1 MGNSAYLALNEL
13 GLDGGP
19 GLRLGSIGEKVHDD
33 GTTRDGLVNV
43 EQVLASNPAILLSI
57 LPGLSVLS
65 DTNDDVE
72 AVVTEVKTLA
82 VALRAIANEGQ
93 SVVLEVLKKLL
104 LGPIGTLCRV
114 LVSIGCPI
122 DPAAAIGDITH
133 HRRPPCGQQ
142 SQWS

>member
-1 MGNSAYLALNEL
+1 MESSAYLALNEL
-13 GLDGGP
+13 RLDGGP
-19 GLRLGSIGEKVHDD
+19 SLRLGSIGEKVHDD

-72 AVVTEVKTLA
+72 AVVTEVKTLT
-82 VALRAIANEGQ
+82 VALRAVANEGQ

-104 LGPIGTLCRV
+104 LGPIGTLCRI
-114 LVSIGCPI
+114 LVSMGRSI
-122 DPAAAIGDITH
+122 DPAAAIGDATH

>member
-1 MGNSAYLALNEL
+1 MGSGAYLALNEL

-33 GTTRDGLVNV
+33 GTTGDGLVDI
-43 EQVLASNPAILLSI
+43 EQVLAGNPAILLGV

-82 VALRAIANEGQ
+82 VTLRTVANEGQ
-93 SVVLEVLKKLL
+93 SVVLEVLKELL
-104 LGPIGTLCRV
+104 LGPVGTLCEIRV
-114 LVSIGCPI
+114 SYFCPN
-122 DPAAAIGDITH
+122 
-133 HRRPPCGQQ
+133 
-142 SQWS
+142 

>member
-1 MGNSAYLALNEL
+1 MESSAYLALNEL

-19 GLRLGSIGEKVHDD
+19 SFRLGSIGEKVHDD

-82 VALRAIANEGQ
+82 VALRAVANEGQ
-93 SVVLEVLKKLL
+93 GVVLEVLKKLL
-104 LGPIGTLCRV
+104 LGPIGTLCRIP
-114 LVSIGCPI
+114 VSMGCSI
-122 DPAAAIGDITH
+122 DPAAAIGDGTH

-142 SQWS
+142 SRWS